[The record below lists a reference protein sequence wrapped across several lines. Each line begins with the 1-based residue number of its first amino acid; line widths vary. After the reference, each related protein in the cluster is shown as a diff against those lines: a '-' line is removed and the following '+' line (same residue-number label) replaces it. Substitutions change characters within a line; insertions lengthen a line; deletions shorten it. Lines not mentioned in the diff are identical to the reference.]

1 MTESNKPGDEKAV
14 PPNETG
20 PIDVV
25 PEHVAVYLRMRAIFG
40 DPGKRSPDARKRA
53 KKSKEAKSVP
63 YGAGRDPRGI
73 DDILTGLTARLG
85 WTSSLAKADLLASWS
100 ELAGEETALHSEP
113 ISIEDGVL
121 LVRCDSTAWATQ
133 LRLMRRQITTNIAT
147 RFPDAAI
154 ESVRFDGPNA
164 PSWKRGP
171 RSIPG
176 RGPRDTYG

>member
-1 MTESNKPGDEKAV
+1 MSE
-14 PPNETG
+14 PPIETG
-20 PIDVV
+20 ADDDAGATEAL

-53 KKSKEAKSVP
+53 KKSKEATSAP
-63 YGAGRDPRGI
+63 FGAGRDPKGI
-73 DDILTGLTARLG
+73 DDILAGLTARLG
-85 WTSSLAKADLLASWS
+85 WTSSLAKAELLASWS
-100 ELAGEETALHSEP
+100 ELAGEETAQHSEP

-121 LVRCDSTAWATQ
+121 VVRCDSTAWATQ
-133 LRLMRRQITTNIAT
+133 LRLMRREITTNIAT
-147 RFPDAAI
+147 RFPDAGI
-154 ESVRFDGPNA
+154 ESVKFEGPNA